1 MDDRDSYREGMA
13 AYHAGRYEDV
23 IRLLTSPACEGEG
36 VIRLMARFYLGQA
49 HYRLAVRLFDQRRFR
64 DAGNH
69 FREAAR
75 INPSGGG
82 VARFLAGCYVGDKGL
97 EQTAQERAEQ
107 IKRCPE
113 DVTNR
118 VKLALAQWKLGQP
131 GEAVATLRE
140 GVAVCPDSADLWY
153 QLGVVAASDERF
165 DEARDSFV
173 KAVGLDPSH
182 AAAHERLAQCHAVS
196 GNVQTAMEELQK
208 AHDLDP
214 DNARIAAQI
223 SVLAGVVSSPNLR
236 PRIMPQTG
244 GSAIRYDAADID
256 RLGEAVAAEP
266 DFVEAFLRLPDTEV
280 DREVFT
286 VLRATI
292 ERALDKHPEFADLH
306 YHCGQVYHRLGRDR
320 NAIHHVERAVE
331 LNPRYVDALILLARL
346 YGQTDRW
353 ASGVERLQQAIEAG
367 ADYPDVHY
375 LVGQLYQKGNRPQ
388 QAREAY
394 MRALSL
400 KSDYRAAREA
410 LESLSV

>member
-23 IRLLTSPACEGEG
+23 IRLLASLAGEGEN

-49 HYRLAVRLFDQRRFR
+49 HHRLGLRLFDQRRFR
-64 DAGNH
+64 DASNH

-82 VARFLAGCYVGDKGL
+82 VARFLAGCYTNDKGL
-97 EQTAQERAEQ
+97 EQTAQECAEQ
-107 IKRCPE
+107 IGRFPE
-113 DVTNR
+113 DAASR
-118 VKLALAQWKLGQP
+118 IKLALAQWKLGQP
-131 GEAVATLRE
+131 GQAAATLRE

-153 QLGVVAASDERF
+153 QLGVVAASDERL
-165 DEARDSFV
+165 DEARGFFV
-173 KAVGLDPSH
+173 KAVGIDPSH

-196 GNVQTAMEELQK
+196 GNIQTAAEELQK

-214 DNARIAAQI
+214 DNARVAAQI
-223 SVLAGVVSSPNLR
+223 SILAGAVTSPNVR
-236 PRIMPQTG
+236 PRMMPQTG
-244 GSAIRYDAADID
+244 GSAIRYAAVDIE
-256 RLGEAVAAEP
+256 RLGEAVTAEP
-266 DFVEAFLRLPDTEV
+266 DFVEAFLQLPETEV

-292 ERALDKHPEFADLH
+292 ERALEKHPEFADLH
-306 YHCGQVYHRLGRDR
+306 YHCGQVYHRLGRDH

-353 ASGVERLQQAIEAG
+353 TSGLERLQEAIEGG

-410 LESLSV
+410 LESLAV